1 MTDSEDEET
10 ADGTEAEDETT
21 PQDADAVLG
30 SSDTDYLET
39 AKMGSSDTRHETVDQ
54 VTQEAVL
61 ERDQHRCRACGVKGP
76 GAGGLADLE
85 VHHADR
91 DPDDIE
97 EHHMSNLL
105 TLCRSCHSW
114 HHKRAQPS
122 ESPIRL
128 TDADLSELLSHDIE
142 ILRILDEHGP
152 LRTGAIEEALSVDMT
167 VTAVRERLWLL
178 AGLDN
183 HVDDRAEPPV
193 MKDVASQ
200 EWGLIGDI
208 VTTARGHIPDDPKH
222 LVQRVEDEL
231 MRRAFDRGCDR
242 ETIMEVF
249 DSSRRGTFYKEK
261 RAKMYDFPLDAV
273 ADASGRPSADGEEG
287 NDTDAVPDAWMQTV
301 TTKSDARRSQQ
312 LPVTTG
318 VMRAR
323 GVEIRVRTPN
333 GRRAGLRS
341 WPATVT
347 ATPSA
352 KTSGKRLM
360 RWKVSRTR
368 FAGID
373 WIAVDFSRA
382 RGNQGGVWI
391 AAASWDDRSQ
401 SSQRNGIG

>member
-1 MTDSEDEET
+1 VNPTPRAELCEAIHHGNERCWRSQSGETGVRHQTQMTDSEDEET

-21 PQDADAVLG
+21 TQDADAVLG

-261 RAKMYDFPLDAV
+261 RAKMYDFPLDAFSRGGRPRLSETSADESV
-273 ADASGRPSADGEEG
+273 SSARGPDEAEAIRNAAARASEATADSGGESAGEIVSDAGEIGGDSENKETAADANE
-287 NDTDAVPDAWMQTV
+287 TDAV
-301 TTKSDARRSQQ
+301 QQ
-312 LPVTTG
+312 LLEEALDA
-318 VMRAR
+318 MRDD
-323 GVEIRVRTPN
+323 
-333 GRRAGLRS
+333 
-341 WPATVT
+341 
-347 ATPSA
+347 
-352 KTSGKRLM
+352 TSE
-360 RWKVSRTR
+360 
-368 FAGID
+368 
-373 WIAVDFSRA
+373 
-382 RGNQGGVWI
+382 Q
-391 AAASWDDRSQ
+391 
-401 SSQRNGIG
+401 

>member
-10 ADGTEAEDETT
+10 ADGTEAEDEAT

-30 SSDTDYLET
+30 ESDTDYLEPAT
-39 AKMGSSDTRHETVDQ
+39 MGSSDTRHETVDQ

-183 HVDDRAEPPV
+183 HVDDRAEPLI

-200 EWGLIGDI
+200 EWGLLDDI
-208 VTTARGHIPDDPKH
+208 VTSARGHIPDDPKL

-231 MRRAFDRGCDR
+231 MRRAFDRGSDR

-249 DSSRRGTFYKEK
+249 DSSRRGTFYKQK
-261 RAKMYDFPLDAV
+261 RAKMYDFPLDAFSRGGRPRLSETSTDESASTARGPGEAEAIRNAAARASEATADSDEESAGEIV
-273 ADASGRPSADGEEG
+273 SDAGETGDGAEGEETTADASE
-287 NDTDAVPDAWMQTV
+287 TDAV
-301 TTKSDARRSQQ
+301 QQ
-312 LPVTTG
+312 LLEE
-318 VMRAR
+318 ALDA
-323 GVEIRVRTPN
+323 VREDN
-333 GRRAGLRS
+333 S
-341 WPATVT
+341 E
-347 ATPSA
+347 
-352 KTSGKRLM
+352 
-360 RWKVSRTR
+360 
-368 FAGID
+368 
-373 WIAVDFSRA
+373 
-382 RGNQGGVWI
+382 Q
-391 AAASWDDRSQ
+391 
-401 SSQRNGIG
+401 